1 MLGLGFRHE
10 GKVTAC
16 NASRRE
22 SESHQPVTKPVSL
35 MEEQAARPRF
45 KIPSPVDPTD
55 SDEEAPQ
62 SAQDPIVA
70 DDVDLFPD

>member
-1 MLGLGFRHE
+1 
-10 GKVTAC
+10 
-16 NASRRE
+16 
-22 SESHQPVTKPVSL
+22 

-70 DDVDLFPD
+70 DDVDCFLY